1 MSPTYS
7 QDPIQ
12 PTFLAVRM
20 IYSCFPGETT
30 PDTSKQPAGHA
41 EGLSD
46 LSGVSVHFQA
56 AHLFFWDD
64 SFN

>member
-1 MSPTYS
+1 
-7 QDPIQ
+7 
-12 PTFLAVRM
+12 M